1 MKDKKKFGL
10 GKALLIAIPV
20 VLIGGAA
27 AAIIPLHQNYQKN
40 AYVEAPI
47 EEAPEEFTNYEIPE
61 YPELSFEAPENP
73 VEGDPVIAPDVDIGV
88 PGTAVP
94 DAGEQQQGQDAETEA
109 SAETEAETE
118 LETEKPETDQETE
131 KPETEA
137 ETKAETEAGTDAEP
151 ETEAETEAKP
161 AEQEPLQPEQTQPE
175 QPAQTW
181 QPDQSQQQQQTWQ
194 PEQAQQQQQTW
205 QPQQQT
211 QQQTWQPAE
220 ATPQTVNTP
229 IVYDTNASFAN
240 SNAVSVY
247 GYTPIYKV
255 AQKNADVEN
264 ILVLG
269 TDSRDV
275 TMYRGNSDTMIV
287 FSYNKKKGT
296 VKMVTFMR
304 DALVPIA
311 GHDWNRLNSAYP
323 YDGIG
328 LTVNTINQLF
338 GLDIQ
343 KFVIIDFNGTKD
355 FIDHIGGVDV
365 NLTAEEAAYYQ
376 ERTGR
381 EFTVG
386 ANHLGAA
393 DALMHMRNRAIGYD
407 FGRTSR
413 QRDVLTAVIRQI
425 MSKPI
430 TEIYEVLNYSFS
442 LVKTNI
448 PLTSLTSLA
457 LSVSTQ
463 GSNLAI
469 STQAVPYSDAYKNAW
484 YNGLE
489 VLSFDIASTA
499 TRVDQFLYN

>member
-175 QPAQTW
+175 RPAQTW

>member
-1 MKDKKKFGL
+1 MKDKKKFGV

-27 AAIIPLHQNYQKN
+27 AAIIPLHQNFQKN
-40 AYVEAPI
+40 AYVEAPVA
-47 EEAPEEFTNYEIPE
+47 EAPEVFVNFEIPD

-73 VEGDPVIAPDVDIGV
+73 VGDDEIIVPDEGLGI
-88 PGTAVP
+88 PGTRVP
-94 DAGEQQQGQDAETEA
+94 EAAETTAETEA
-109 SAETEAETE
+109 KTEKPADGEAETE
-118 LETEKPETDQETE
+118 KSAENEAEEDPETEKKD
-131 KPETEA
+131 A
-137 ETKAETEAGTDAEP
+137 EAEP
-151 ETEAETEAKP
+151 ETEKTTEQEP
-161 AEQEPLQPEQTQPE
+161 AEQQPTEQQTSEQPTQTQPQDNAGQNAGQSGSSGTQQTWQPQNT

-181 QPDQSQQQQQTWQ
+181 QP
-194 PEQAQQQQQTW
+194 
-205 QPQQQT
+205 
-211 QQQTWQPAE
+211 AE
-220 ATPQTVNTP
+220 AVPQTVNTP
-229 IVYDTNASFAN
+229 TVVYDTKASFAN

-255 AQKNADVEN
+255 AQKDPDVEN

-338 GLDIQ
+338 GLDVQ
-343 KFVIIDFNGTKD
+343 EFVIIDFNGTKD
-355 FIDHIGGVDV
+355 FIDHIGGVDI
-365 NLTAEEAAYYQ
+365 NLTAEEAAYYA

-386 ANHLGAA
+386 ANHLGAS
-393 DALMHMRNRAIGYD
+393 DALMHMRNRKIGYD

-413 QRDVLTAVIRQI
+413 QRDVLTAVLRQI

-430 TEIYEVLNYSFS
+430 TDIYEILNYSFS

-469 STQAVPYSDAYKNAW
+469 STQQVPYSDAYKNAW

-489 VLSFDIASTA
+489 ILSFDIGSTA
-499 TRVDQFLYN
+499 TRVNQFLYN

>member
-1 MKDKKKFGL
+1 MKDKKKFGV

-27 AAIIPLHQNYQKN
+27 AAIIPLHQNFQKN
-40 AYVEAPI
+40 AYVEAPV
-47 EEAPEEFTNYEIPE
+47 EEAPEEFVNFEIPD

-73 VEGDPVIAPDVDIGV
+73 VSDDEIIVPDEGLGI
-88 PGTAVP
+88 PGTKVP
-94 DAGEQQQGQDAETEA
+94 EAAETT
-109 SAETEAETE
+109 AETEAETE
-118 LETEKPETDQETE
+118 KPADGD
-131 KPETEA
+131 
-137 ETKAETEAGTDAEP
+137 TKEDP
-151 ETEAETEAKP
+151 ETEAETEAP
-161 AEQEPLQPEQTQPE
+161 AEQQTSEHPAQTQPQDNAGQNAGQSAGQNAGQSGSSGTQQTWQPQNT

-181 QPDQSQQQQQTWQ
+181 QP
-194 PEQAQQQQQTW
+194 
-205 QPQQQT
+205 
-211 QQQTWQPAE
+211 AE
-220 ATPQTVNTP
+220 AVPQTVNTP
-229 IVYDTNASFAN
+229 TVVYDTKASFAN

-255 AQKNADVEN
+255 AQKDPDVEN

-338 GLDIQ
+338 GLDVQ
-343 KFVIIDFNGTKD
+343 EFVIIDFNGTKD
-355 FIDHIGGVDV
+355 FIDHIGGVDI
-365 NLTAEEAAYYQ
+365 NLTAEEAAYYA

-386 ANHLGAA
+386 ANHLGAS
-393 DALMHMRNRAIGYD
+393 DALMHMRNRKIGYD

-413 QRDVLTAVIRQI
+413 QRDVLTAVLRQI

-430 TEIYEVLNYSFS
+430 TDIYEILNYSFS

-469 STQAVPYSDAYKNAW
+469 STQQVPYSDAYKNAW

-489 VLSFDIASTA
+489 ILSFDIGSTA
-499 TRVDQFLYN
+499 TRINQFLYN

>member
-47 EEAPEEFTNYEIPE
+47 EEAPEEFVNYEIPE
-61 YPELSFEAPENP
+61 YPELSFEPPE
-73 VEGDPVIAPDVDIGV
+73 DPVSDDEIIPPDEGLGV
-88 PGTAVP
+88 PGTAIP
-94 DAGEQQQGQDAETEA
+94 DVSVRD
-109 SAETEAETE
+109 
-118 LETEKPETDQETE
+118 
-131 KPETEA
+131 
-137 ETKAETEAGTDAEP
+137 P
-151 ETEAETEAKP
+151 ETEAETEGSPETEGKPASEAETEAKPDPETEAAPETEAKP
-161 AEQEPLQPEQTQPE
+161 AQEQKDSAGQQPQ
-175 QPAQTW
+175 
-181 QPDQSQQQQQTWQ
+181 QSQQQQQTWQ
-194 PEQAQQQQQTW
+194 PEQSQQQQQTW
-205 QPQQQT
+205 QPQQP
-211 QQQTWQPAE
+211 QQTWQPAE

-229 IVYDTNASFAN
+229 IVYDTKASFAN

-255 AQKNADVEN
+255 AQNNPDVEN

-287 FSYNKKKGT
+287 FSYNKKLGT

-343 KFVIIDFNGTKD
+343 EFVIIDFNGTKD
-355 FIDHIGGVDV
+355 FISHIGGIDV
-365 NLTAEEAAYYQ
+365 NLTAEEAAYYK

-393 DALMHMRNRAIGYD
+393 DALMHMRNRKIGYD

-413 QRDVLTAVIRQI
+413 QRDVLTAVLRQI

-430 TEIYEVLNYSFS
+430 TEIYEILNYSFS

-448 PLTSLTSLA
+448 PLTSLTALA

-469 STQAVPYSDAYKNAW
+469 STQQVPYSDAYKNAW

-489 VLSFDIASTA
+489 ILSFDIGSTA
-499 TRVDQFLYN
+499 TRIHQFLYN

>member
-1 MKDKKKFGL
+1 MKDKKKFGV

-27 AAIIPLHQNYQKN
+27 AAIIPLHQNFQKN
-40 AYVEAPI
+40 AYVEAPV
-47 EEAPEEFTNYEIPE
+47 EEAPQEFLNYEIPD

-73 VEGDPVIAPDVDIGV
+73 VGDDEIIVPDEGLGI
-88 PGTAVP
+88 PGTKVP
-94 DAGEQQQGQDAETEA
+94 EAAETT
-109 SAETEAETE
+109 AETEAETE
-118 LETEKPETDQETE
+118 KPADGD
-131 KPETEA
+131 
-137 ETKAETEAGTDAEP
+137 TKEEP
-151 ETEAETEAKP
+151 ETEAETEAP
-161 AEQEPLQPEQTQPE
+161 EEQQTSEQPTQTQTQDNTGQSAGQNAGQNAGQSGSSGTQQTWQPQNT

-181 QPDQSQQQQQTWQ
+181 QP
-194 PEQAQQQQQTW
+194 
-205 QPQQQT
+205 
-211 QQQTWQPAE
+211 AE
-220 ATPQTVNTP
+220 AVPQTVNTP
-229 IVYDTNASFAN
+229 TVVYDTKASFAN

-255 AQKNADVEN
+255 AQKDPDVEN

-338 GLDIQ
+338 GLDVQ
-343 KFVIIDFNGTKD
+343 EFVIIDFNGTKD
-355 FIDHIGGVDV
+355 FIDHIGGVDI
-365 NLTAEEAAYYQ
+365 NLTAEEAAYYA

-386 ANHLGAA
+386 ANHLGAS
-393 DALMHMRNRAIGYD
+393 DALMHMRNRKIGYD

-413 QRDVLTAVIRQI
+413 QRDVLTAVLRQI

-430 TEIYEVLNYSFS
+430 TDIYEILNYSFS

-469 STQAVPYSDAYKNAW
+469 STQQVPYSDAYKNAW

-489 VLSFDIASTA
+489 ILSFDIGSTA
-499 TRVDQFLYN
+499 TRVNQFLYN

>member
-1 MKDKKKFGL
+1 MKDKKKFGV

-27 AAIIPLHQNYQKN
+27 AAIIPLHQNFQKN
-40 AYVEAPI
+40 AYVEAPV
-47 EEAPEEFTNYEIPE
+47 EEAPQEFLNYEIPD

-73 VEGDPVIAPDVDIGV
+73 VGDDEIIVPDEGLGI
-88 PGTAVP
+88 PGTKVP
-94 DAGEQQQGQDAETEA
+94 EAAETT
-109 SAETEAETE
+109 AETEAETE
-118 LETEKPETDQETE
+118 KPADGEAETEEPAENKAEEDPETEK
-131 KPETEA
+131 
-137 ETKAETEAGTDAEP
+137 TDAEP
-151 ETEAETEAKP
+151 ETEKTTEQQTSEQP
-161 AEQEPLQPEQTQPE
+161 AQTQTQDNAGQSGNSGTQQTWQPQNT

-181 QPDQSQQQQQTWQ
+181 QP
-194 PEQAQQQQQTW
+194 
-205 QPQQQT
+205 
-211 QQQTWQPAE
+211 AE
-220 ATPQTVNTP
+220 AVPQTVNTP
-229 IVYDTNASFAN
+229 TVVYDTKASFAN

-255 AQKNADVEN
+255 AQKDPDVEN

-304 DALVPIA
+304 DALVPIT

-338 GLDIQ
+338 GLDVQ
-343 KFVIIDFNGTKD
+343 EFVIIDFNGTKD

-365 NLTAEEAAYYQ
+365 NLTAEEAAYYK
-376 ERTGR
+376 EVTGR

-386 ANHLGAA
+386 ANHLGAS
-393 DALMHMRNRAIGYD
+393 DALMHMRNRKIGYD

-413 QRDVLTAVIRQI
+413 QRDVLTAVLRQI

-430 TEIYEVLNYSFS
+430 TDIYEILNYSFS

-469 STQAVPYSDAYKNAW
+469 STQQVPYSDAYKNAW

-489 VLSFDIASTA
+489 ILSFDIGSTA
-499 TRVDQFLYN
+499 TRINQFLYN

>member
-1 MKDKKKFGL
+1 MK
-10 GKALLIAIPV
+10 
-20 VLIGGAA
+20 
-27 AAIIPLHQNYQKN
+27 
-40 AYVEAPI
+40 
-47 EEAPEEFTNYEIPE
+47 
-61 YPELSFEAPENP
+61 
-73 VEGDPVIAPDVDIGV
+73 
-88 PGTAVP
+88 
-94 DAGEQQQGQDAETEA
+94 
-109 SAETEAETE
+109 
-118 LETEKPETDQETE
+118 TEKPADGD
-131 KPETEA
+131 
-137 ETKAETEAGTDAEP
+137 TKEEP
-151 ETEAETEAKP
+151 ETEAETEAP
-161 AEQEPLQPEQTQPE
+161 EEQQTSEQPTQTQTQDNTGQSAGQNAGQNAGQSGSSGTQQTWQPQNT

-181 QPDQSQQQQQTWQ
+181 QP
-194 PEQAQQQQQTW
+194 
-205 QPQQQT
+205 
-211 QQQTWQPAE
+211 AE
-220 ATPQTVNTP
+220 AVPQTVNTP
-229 IVYDTNASFAN
+229 TVVYDTKASFAN

-255 AQKNADVEN
+255 AQKDPDVEN

-338 GLDIQ
+338 GLDVQ
-343 KFVIIDFNGTKD
+343 EFVIIDFNGTKD
-355 FIDHIGGVDV
+355 FIDHIGGVDI
-365 NLTAEEAAYYQ
+365 NLTAEEAAYYA

-386 ANHLGAA
+386 ANHLGAS
-393 DALMHMRNRAIGYD
+393 DALMHMRNRKIGYD

-413 QRDVLTAVIRQI
+413 QRDVLTAVLRQI

-430 TEIYEVLNYSFS
+430 TDIYEILNYSFS

-469 STQAVPYSDAYKNAW
+469 STQQVPYSDAYKNAW

-489 VLSFDIASTA
+489 ILSFDIGSTA
-499 TRVDQFLYN
+499 TRVNQFLYN

>member
-1 MKDKKKFGL
+1 MKDKKKFGV

-27 AAIIPLHQNYQKN
+27 AAIIPLHQNFQKN
-40 AYVEAPI
+40 AYVEAPV
-47 EEAPEEFTNYEIPE
+47 EEAPEEFVNFEIPD

-73 VEGDPVIAPDVDIGV
+73 AGDEEIIVPDEGLGI
-88 PGTAVP
+88 PGTKVP
-94 DAGEQQQGQDAETEA
+94 EAAETTAETEA
-109 SAETEAETE
+109 KTEKTADGEAETE
-118 LETEKPETDQETE
+118 EPAENKAEEDPETEK
-131 KPETEA
+131 
-137 ETKAETEAGTDAEP
+137 TDAEP
-151 ETEAETEAKP
+151 ETEKTTEQQTSEQP
-161 AEQEPLQPEQTQPE
+161 AQTQTQDNAGQSGNSGTQQTWQPQNT

-181 QPDQSQQQQQTWQ
+181 QP
-194 PEQAQQQQQTW
+194 
-205 QPQQQT
+205 
-211 QQQTWQPAE
+211 AE
-220 ATPQTVNTP
+220 AVPQTVNTP
-229 IVYDTNASFAN
+229 TVVYDTKASFAN

-255 AQKNADVEN
+255 AQKDPDVEN

-304 DALVPIA
+304 DALVPIT

-338 GLDIQ
+338 GLDVQ
-343 KFVIIDFNGTKD
+343 EFVIIDFNGTKD

-365 NLTAEEAAYYQ
+365 NLTAEEAAYYK
-376 ERTGR
+376 EVTGR

-386 ANHLGAA
+386 ANHLGAS
-393 DALMHMRNRAIGYD
+393 DALMHMRNRKIGYD

-413 QRDVLTAVIRQI
+413 QRDVLTAVLRQI

-430 TEIYEVLNYSFS
+430 TDIYEILNYSFS

-469 STQAVPYSDAYKNAW
+469 STQQVPYSDAYKNAW

-489 VLSFDIASTA
+489 ILSFDIGSTA
-499 TRVDQFLYN
+499 TRINQFLYN